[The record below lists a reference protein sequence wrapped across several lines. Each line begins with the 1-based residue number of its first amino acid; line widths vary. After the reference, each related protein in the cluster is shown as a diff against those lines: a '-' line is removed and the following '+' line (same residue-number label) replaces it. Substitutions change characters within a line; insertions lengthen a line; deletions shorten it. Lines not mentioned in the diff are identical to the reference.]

1 MSEQELANKIYEAMK
16 KASRAF
22 YNKDQRSLDFWQD
35 TLQSLTKGMSKKK
48 IYELADKASLEFR
61 QSLEVNDGQ
70 VK

>member
-22 YNKDQRSLDFWQD
+22 CNKDQRSLDFWQD

-61 QSLEVNDGQ
+61 QSLEVNNG
-70 VK
+70 